1 MSFISVTSCFS
12 SSAVILST
20 LSSALSYWALSA
32 AMFCLC
38 FLKKP
43 RKPFFLVLVEVEALQ
58 LDNEVAELLAYL
70 AHVLGA
76 HLAERGA
83 GEVGDVLL
91 RGGAVVEYLLAVRHV
106 YLLGELRDG
115 GLLGA
120 REALELELLGR
131 DLLLLRA
138 LWSRRWALQ
147 AQRRGLGRGGV
158 GVEGEGGDELLV
170 FVHDILSFPVY
181 Y

>member
-1 MSFISVTSCFS
+1 MSFISVTSCFGGYLVNVVLGLVVLGLERGDVLPLLLEE
-12 SSAVILST
+12 AEE
-20 LSSALSYWALSA
+20 AL
-32 AMFCLC
+32 
-38 FLKKP
+38 FLA
-43 RKPFFLVLVEVEALQ
+43 LVEVEALQ
-58 LDNEVAELLAYL
+58 LDDEVAELLADL
-70 AHVLGA
+70 AHVLRA
-76 HLAERGA
+76 HLAEGGA

-91 RGGAVVEYLLAVRHV
+91 RGGAVVEYLLAVGDV

-131 DLLLLRA
+131 DLLLLWRYG
-138 LWSRRWALQ
+138 LGGGLFNN
-147 AQRRGLGRGGV
+147 RGLGGGSV
-158 GVEGEGGDELLV
+158 GVEGEGGDELLI